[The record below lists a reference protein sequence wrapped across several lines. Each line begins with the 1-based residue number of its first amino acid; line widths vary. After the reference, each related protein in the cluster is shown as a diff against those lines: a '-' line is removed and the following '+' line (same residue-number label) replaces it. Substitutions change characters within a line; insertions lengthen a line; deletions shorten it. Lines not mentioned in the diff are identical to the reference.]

1 MHAKVFIEIN
11 FFVDKTFVIDCT
23 ADDNIFKDK
32 KKKNTFHRSFSIISV
47 RSNLLRFPPT
57 ERNNVS
63 MIFSSR
69 DDDEARAT
77 FRKSV
82 VSRHRWRW

>member
-32 KKKNTFHRSFSIISV
+32 KKKKYLPSFLFYYIGALKLVTVSSNREEQCFHDFFIPGR
-47 RSNLLRFPPT
+47 
-57 ERNNVS
+57 
-63 MIFSSR
+63 
-69 DDDEARAT
+69 
-77 FRKSV
+77 
-82 VSRHRWRW
+82 